1 MGTTS
6 CSFSVRPCRKRETGE
21 GPPPDL
27 PPRVDTTGEGRGGE
41 GSVSHRNKRRR
52 RRRRKEVE
60 GGGGG
65 GGVEGRVGSCLVVSI
80 LCT

>member
-27 PPRVDTTGEGRGGE
+27 PPRVDTTGEGIGKSQKQDEEEEEGG
-41 GSVSHRNKRRR
+41 
-52 RRRRKEVE
+52 

-80 LCT
+80 PCT